1 MRRVTAA
8 FGICSL
14 LVVLPVFAAAAAE
27 PPSTK
32 DDATVQ
38 KACLK
43 LAADPFAGS
52 GPREMV
58 DAVPDHRPLPGHP
71 CLKGGTAPPA

>member
-1 MRRVTAA
+1 MRRVIAP

-14 LVVLPVFAAAAAE
+14 LVILPAFAAAAAE
-27 PPSTK
+27 PPSAK
-32 DDATVQ
+32 DDAALQ

-52 GPREMV
+52 GPREWSTPFQTIDSFQSSV
-58 DAVPDHRPLPGHP
+58 CLYRRP
-71 CLKGGTAPPA
+71 

>member
-8 FGICSL
+8 FGICFL
-14 LVVLPVFAAAAAE
+14 LVIVSAFAALAAE
-27 PPSTK
+27 PPSAA
-32 DDATVQ
+32 DDAALQ

-52 GPREMV
+52 GTRE
-58 DAVPDHRPLPGHP
+58 
-71 CLKGGTAPPA
+71 